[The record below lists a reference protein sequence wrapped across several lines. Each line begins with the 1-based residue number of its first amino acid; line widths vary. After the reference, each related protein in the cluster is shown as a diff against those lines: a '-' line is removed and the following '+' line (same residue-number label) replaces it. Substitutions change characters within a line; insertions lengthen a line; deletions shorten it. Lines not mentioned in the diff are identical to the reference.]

1 MIPRGPWE
9 WFQTIN
15 ITCRCDKNRII
26 SMKRRC
32 RCTLGTRS
40 WHILILARVPVNWLL
55 IVYPLPIPASESVA
69 TSLHGKMNHLKGI
82 LLAHLFCGLPAG
94 SKRPPPPPPPS
105 PPSSPVSRTYMCVQT
120 GFLVMRPK
128 FIWQPWNKNK
138 RGTCRLSD
146 IFAIIVRQDD
156 FQSVLKQ
163 KICIHRQPKLRNAQ
177 YILKKK
183 QQNKTKN
190 KTMNTTMTPLHS
202 PGKISV
208 EYNSFV

>member
-1 MIPRGPWE
+1 
-9 WFQTIN
+9 
-15 ITCRCDKNRII
+15 
-26 SMKRRC
+26 MKRRC

-40 WHILILARVPVNWLL
+40 WDILILARVPVNWLL
-55 IVYPLPIPASESVA
+55 IVYPLPIPASGSVA

-94 SKRPPPPPPPS
+94 QKA
-105 PPSSPVSRTYMCVQT
+105 SSHPLLPLHLFRARIYAYRQ
-120 GFLVMRPK
+120 GFLWWGQNSFDK
-128 FIWQPWNKNK
+128 HNK

-163 KICIHRQPKLRNAQ
+163 KICIQRQPKLRNAQ
-177 YILKKK
+177 YIYLRK

-208 EYNSFV
+208 EYSSFV